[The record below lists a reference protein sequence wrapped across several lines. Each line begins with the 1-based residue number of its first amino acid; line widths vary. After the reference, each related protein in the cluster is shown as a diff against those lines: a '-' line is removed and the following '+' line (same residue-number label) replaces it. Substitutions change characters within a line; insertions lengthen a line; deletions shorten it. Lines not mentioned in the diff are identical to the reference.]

1 VAPMPA
7 AVKKHAAEE
16 QKKLRSSDSREAASR
31 GTGSA
36 PVPFGSPPR
45 PGGPALPHGQT
56 PRHGAGP

>member
-36 PVPFGSPPR
+36 PVPFGSPP
-45 PGGPALPHGQT
+45 HGQT